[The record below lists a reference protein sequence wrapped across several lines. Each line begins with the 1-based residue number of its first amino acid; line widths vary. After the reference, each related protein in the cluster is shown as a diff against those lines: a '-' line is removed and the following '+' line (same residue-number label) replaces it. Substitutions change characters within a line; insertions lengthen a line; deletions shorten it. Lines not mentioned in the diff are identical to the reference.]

1 MKTSIYKYI
10 ELLLLFIVIP
20 VSFLFDYSPWFKLSI
35 GLVGFGYVLFVLLKV
50 ENQKIRIAENINWV
64 VFLKT
69 TLFKFLVIIG
79 LTTAFVWFTNKELLF
94 YVLLSKPKLWLFI
107 LFIYSFFSVY
117 PQELLFR
124 TFFFRR
130 YAMLFKN
137 TKVLIFANAV
147 FFAAAHLLFK
157 NNLVLALTFLGGL
170 IFAFSYYKTQSTL
183 LVSIEHA
190 IYGSWLFTVGMGS
203 MLGFPS

>member
-1 MKTSIYKYI
+1 MKTNTYKYI

-50 ENQKIRIAENINWV
+50 ENQKLRISKNINWSL
-64 VFLKT
+64 FLKT
-69 TLFKFLVIIG
+69 TFLKLMVIIAI
-79 LTTAFVWFTNKELLF
+79 TTAFVWFTNKELLF
-94 YVLLSKPKLWLFI
+94 YVLANKPKLWLFI
-107 LFIYSFFSVY
+107 LFVYSLFSVY

-137 TKVLIFANAV
+137 TIALVFTNAILFAI
-147 FFAAAHLLFK
+147 AHLLFK
-157 NNLVLALTFLGGL
+157 NNLVLVLTFLGGL
-170 IFAFSYYKTQSTL
+170 MFAFSYYKTQSTL

-190 IYGSWLFTVGMGS
+190 IYGCWLFTVGMGS

>member
-1 MKTSIYKYI
+1 MKTNTYKYI

-50 ENQKIRIAENINWV
+50 ENQKLRISKNINWSL
-64 VFLKT
+64 FLKT
-69 TLFKFLVIIG
+69 TFLKLMVIIAI
-79 LTTAFVWFTNKELLF
+79 TTAFVWFTNKELLF
-94 YVLLSKPKLWLFI
+94 YVLANKPKLWLFI
-107 LFIYSFFSVY
+107 LFVYSLFSVY

-130 YAMLFKN
+130 YTALFKN
-137 TKVLIFANAV
+137 TTALVFTNAILFAI
-147 FFAAAHLLFK
+147 AHLLFK
-157 NNLVLALTFLGGL
+157 NNLVLVLTFLGGL
-170 IFAFSYYKTQSTL
+170 MFAFSYYKTQSTL

-190 IYGSWLFTVGMGS
+190 IYGCWLFTVGMGS

>member
-1 MKTSIYKYI
+1 
-10 ELLLLFIVIP
+10 
-20 VSFLFDYSPWFKLSI
+20 
-35 GLVGFGYVLFVLLKV
+35 
-50 ENQKIRIAENINWV
+50 
-64 VFLKT
+64 
-69 TLFKFLVIIG
+69 
-79 LTTAFVWFTNKELLF
+79 
-94 YVLLSKPKLWLFI
+94 
-107 LFIYSFFSVY
+107 
-117 PQELLFR
+117 
-124 TFFFRR
+124 
-130 YAMLFKN
+130 MLFKN